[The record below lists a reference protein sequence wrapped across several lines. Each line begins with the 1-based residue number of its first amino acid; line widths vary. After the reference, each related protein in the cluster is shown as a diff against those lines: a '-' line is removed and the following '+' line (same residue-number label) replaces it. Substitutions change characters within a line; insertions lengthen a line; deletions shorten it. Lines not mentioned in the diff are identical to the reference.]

1 MMNKVL
7 LFAHLQEE
15 AEKDHLFIQA
25 AGLSVTELRNS
36 LENETRLSSL
46 QNVMIAINENYAT
59 DEDIIE
65 ENDVIALIPPVS
77 GG

>member
-7 LFAHLQEE
+7 LFAYLQE
-15 AEKDHLFIQA
+15 AAGKDHLFIQA
-25 AGLSVTELRNS
+25 AGLSVKELRNS

>member
-7 LFAHLQEE
+7 LFAHLQE
-15 AEKDHLFIQA
+15 AAGKDHLFIQA
-25 AGLSVTELRNS
+25 AGLSVKELRNS

>member
-1 MMNKVL
+1 MNKVL
-7 LFAHLQEE
+7 LFAHLQE
-15 AEKDHLFIQA
+15 AAGKDHLFIQA
-25 AGLSVTELRNS
+25 AGLSVKELRNS
-36 LENETRLSSL
+36 LENNETRLSSL